1 MRKFAI
7 AAVAVLAIAG
17 STAVYAQHR
26 HWGHGFSRM
35 SPEDRSAYADARIA
49 AVHAGLK
56 LTADQEKLWPPV
68 EAAVREFAKLRIDRA
83 NARMNAPR
91 DDSSQQKPDDPVAR
105 LRDRAENMAATAAAM
120 KKIAEA
126 ADPLYKTLDDGQ
138 KRRLAVLT
146 RCGSGAGKA
155 GAITGSSA
163 KWAGTATLTAIAAT
177 AETAM
182 TGMADRTGAVPSGS
196 DAPAIG
202 AWSEHRRKPLKSSGF
217 SPFRRSAKARENSLR
232 LAGHPGVAL
241 LNDALLRRLFRT
253 QASGRIAQ
261 LVEQMTLNHRVPGSS
276 PGAPTKPFKSLAV

>member
-35 SPEDRSAYADARIA
+35 SPEDRTAFADARIA

-68 EAAVREFAKLRIDRA
+68 EAAVKEFAKLRIDRA
-83 NARMNAPR
+83 NAWMTSK
-91 DDSSQQKPDDPVAR
+91 DDSSQQKPDDPVSR
-105 LRDRAENMAATAAAM
+105 LRERADTMATSAAAL

-146 RCGSGAGKA
+146 R
-155 GAITGSSA
+155 
-163 KWAGTATLTAIAAT
+163 
-177 AETAM
+177 M
-182 TGMADRTGAVPSGS
+182 DRFGGR
-196 DAPAIG
+196 DG
-202 AWSEHRRKPLKSSGF
+202 WHHRRF
-217 SPFRRSAKARENSLR
+217 EREMGGDHDFDHHRGYGRDRNDRDGGPDRGGPER
-232 LAGHPGVAL
+232 L
-241 LNDALLRRLFRT
+241 
-253 QASGRIAQ
+253 
-261 LVEQMTLNHRVPGSS
+261 
-276 PGAPTKPFKSLAV
+276 